1 MERRV
6 SPFLLCALPFWSPSA
21 RPGPTQEPTR
31 TAHLHRPAVA
41 LFARLHEAIPALG
54 RVQELEGEGMSGAWL
69 GLAHPHFPV
78 LCAGTLRGL
87 LNRQLPPPSCRNW
100 LYSSMLQREN
110 LRGK

>member
-1 MERRV
+1 
-6 SPFLLCALPFWSPSA
+6 
-21 RPGPTQEPTR
+21 
-31 TAHLHRPAVA
+31 
-41 LFARLHEAIPALG
+41 
-54 RVQELEGEGMSGAWL
+54 MSGTWL

-87 LNRQLPPPSCRNW
+87 LNKQLPPPSCRNW